1 MEPDVKLRTLALRE
15 ASLRTVLGTN
25 PFRWQRMPLTQGYLP
40 KNRGDLA
47 PGGGTSSVR
56 YRIISRVSEYTHTNG
71 ACSWERVR
79 FQIDVLD
86 LDDAIAASTATTI
99 EAFLGTVNLMTG
111 QQFGSPI
118 TTPNNFPTFVGNRR
132 QGVEPQP
139 GPVIFVEHIDVVIFS
154 DRLN

>member
-15 ASLRTVLGTN
+15 ASLRTVLGSN
-25 PFRWQRMPLTQGYLP
+25 PFRWQRRPLTKGYVP
-40 KNRGDLA
+40 QNRGDLA

-56 YRIISRVSEYTHTNG
+56 TIIISRVSEYTHTSG

-86 LDDAIAASTATTI
+86 LDPLVAASTASTI

-118 TTPNNFPTFVGNRR
+118 TTPNGFPTFIGNRR
-132 QGVEPQP
+132 QGEEPQP
-139 GPVIFVEHIDVVIFS
+139 GPVVYVESLDVLIYS
-154 DRLN
+154 DKLN